1 MIGYDT
7 IHMFIDSYTLDK
19 ANISRLSQRLER
31 GGYNKNTGE
40 AWSVG
45 NIENL
50 RISVGG
56 AGVSI
61 KGSLSGFY
69 YPNNTILVN
78 RGEVKKAIEAVS
90 DTLHVSLNTAKV
102 TRLDIAADFI
112 MQNEPKAYFDI
123 LGTLVYFQR
132 LRATQHTLYYTRGK
146 ENLQSLCFYD
156 KTQESKDNKK
166 EMPSVCNECVNVLRY
181 EARFNARLAKQM
193 QRQEVLASTL
203 SNTDFYNEMLEKWG
217 QMYFNINKFYGV
229 GNMGKVKNV
238 TEAKDYIFAV
248 ALHNMGAG
256 DVDKILS
263 EMKAR
268 QLFNDRKYYSRLK
281 QSLDSVRE
289 KYLTSSADD
298 TANEL
303 DDEVRNVLAYK

>member
-19 ANISRLSQRLER
+19 ADISRLSQRLER

-40 AWSVG
+40 TWSVG

-132 LRATQHTLYYTRGK
+132 LRATQNTLYYTRGK

-166 EMPSVCNECVNVLRY
+166 EMPSVYNECVNVLRY

>member
-7 IHMFIDSYTLDK
+7 IHMFIDGYALNK
-19 ANISRLSQRLER
+19 ADISILSQRLER

-45 NIENL
+45 NVENL
-50 RISVGG
+50 KISVFG

-78 RGEVKKAIEAVS
+78 RGEVKNAIGAVS
-90 DTLHVSLNTAKV
+90 DTLHISLNMAKV

-112 MQNEPKAYFDI
+112 MKNEPKSYFDI

-132 LRATQHTLYYTRGK
+132 LRATQNTLYYRRGK

-156 KTQESKDNKK
+156 KTQECSDRKK
-166 EMPSVCNECVNVLRY
+166 EMPNMCNVCGNVLRY
-181 EARFNARLAKQM
+181 ETRFNTRLAKQM
-193 QRQEVLASTL
+193 RRQEVLASTL
-203 SNTDFYNEMLEKWG
+203 SDVDFYNEVLNKWG
-217 QMYFNINKFYGV
+217 KLYFDINKFYEV
-229 GNMGKVKNV
+229 GNMRQITNV
-238 TEAKDYIFAV
+238 TQAKDYIFAI

-256 DVDKILS
+256 DVDKIFS
-263 EMKAR
+263 EMKAK

-289 KYLTSSADD
+289 KYLTSSTDD
-298 TANEL
+298 AANEL

>member
-7 IHMFIDSYTLDK
+7 IHMFIDGYALNK
-19 ANISRLSQRLER
+19 ADISILSQRLER

-45 NIENL
+45 NVENL
-50 RISVGG
+50 KISVGG
-56 AGVSI
+56 AGVSV

-69 YPNNTILVN
+69 YPNNTMLVN
-78 RGEVKKAIEAVS
+78 RGEVKNAIGAVS
-90 DTLHVSLNTAKV
+90 DTLHISLNTAKV

-112 MQNEPKAYFDI
+112 MKNEPKSYFDI

-132 LRATQHTLYYTRGK
+132 LRATQNTLYYTRGK

-156 KTQESKDNKK
+156 KTQESNDCKK
-166 EMPSVCNECVNVLRY
+166 RMPNVFNACGNVLRY
-181 EARFNARLAKQM
+181 EVRFNARLAKQM

-203 SNTDFYNEMLEKWG
+203 SDVNFYNDILEKWG
-217 QMYFNINKFYGV
+217 QLYFNINKFYGV

-238 TEAKDYIFAV
+238 TQAKDYIFAV

-256 DVDKILS
+256 DVDKMLS
-263 EMKAR
+263 EMKAK

-289 KYLTSSADD
+289 KYLTSSTDD
-298 TANEL
+298 AANEL

>member
-19 ANISRLSQRLER
+19 ADISMLSQRLER

-45 NIENL
+45 NVENL
-50 RISVGG
+50 KISIGG

-69 YPNNTILVN
+69 YLNNTMLVN
-78 RGEVKKAIEAVS
+78 RGEVENAIAAIS
-90 DTLHVSLNTAKV
+90 DTLHISLNTAKV

-112 MQNEPKAYFDI
+112 MRNEPKAYFDI

-132 LRATQHTLYYTRGK
+132 LRATQNTLYYTRGK

-156 KTQESKDNKK
+156 KTKESKDSKK
-166 EMPSVCNECVNVLRY
+166 EMPSVCNECGNVLRY

-193 QRQEVLASTL
+193 QRQEILTSTL
-203 SNTDFYNEMLEKWG
+203 SNADFYYKVLEKWG
-217 QMYFNINKFYGV
+217 QLYFNINKFYGV

-238 TEAKDYIFAV
+238 TQAKDYIFAV

-268 QLFNDRKYYSRLK
+268 QLFNNRKYYSRLK
-281 QSLDSVRE
+281 QSLDSVKE
-289 KYLTSSADD
+289 KYLTSSTDD
-298 TANEL
+298 AANEL

>member
-7 IHMFIDSYTLDK
+7 IHMFIDSYTLNK
-19 ANISRLSQRLER
+19 ADISRLSQRLER

-56 AGVSI
+56 SGVSI

-69 YPNNTILVN
+69 YPNNTMLVN
-78 RGEVKKAIEAVS
+78 RVEVKKAIEAVS

-102 TRLDIAADFI
+102 T
-112 MQNEPKAYFDI
+112 
-123 LGTLVYFQR
+123 
-132 LRATQHTLYYTRGK
+132 
-146 ENLQSLCFYD
+146 
-156 KTQESKDNKK
+156 KK
-166 EMPSVCNECVNVLRY
+166 EVPSVCYECGNVLRY

-203 SNTDFYNEMLEKWG
+203 SNTDFYNGVLEKWG

-289 KYLTSSADD
+289 KYLTSSGDD
-298 TANEL
+298 AANEL